1 MRSTSEL
8 TPYNEIR
15 SELDTFDLVLWSSG
29 DKLAKLIQVGTA
41 SPWTHV
47 GLIVRFPGDLL
58 MLWEST
64 FDEKFS
70 GVRLIPLSKALC
82 DDISIR
88 KATLNRTTELFS
100 KLMEVRKDLDG
111 RPFENNILEF
121 ICAAYDGPFGG
132 NKRNISS
139 LFCSELIAETLQRTG
154 LLDSSKPSNE
164 YTPKDFSS
172 SNVGLELI
180 GISYGPEI
188 PISYATNSYSAKAFN
203 TATISH
209 LYNRKPT
216 CES

>member
-29 DKLAKLIQVGTA
+29 DKLAKLIQVGTT

-47 GLIVRFPGDLL
+47 GLIVRFPGDLI

-64 FDEKFS
+64 FDDQFS

-88 KATLNRTTELFS
+88 KATLNRTNELFN

-111 RPFENNILEF
+111 RPFENNIIEF
-121 ICAAYDGPFGG
+121 ICAAYDGPFGE

-139 LFCSELIAETLQRTG
+139 LFCSELIAETLQRIG
-154 LLDSSKPSNE
+154 LLDPSKPSNE

-172 SNVGLELI
+172 SNAGLELI

-188 PISYATNSYSAKAFN
+188 PISYATDSYSAKAFN
-203 TATISH
+203 TASINK
-209 LYNRKPT
+209 LFNRKPVY
-216 CES
+216 ES